1 MNSCFEKLVD
11 FKVIMS
17 DRPDRIVALKKII
30 YFFLNSIK
38 TTRKSTMFSYFIKLY
53 EYWGKFQSSY
63 ETKKFMEN
71 IMRQILE
78 EVIM

>member
-38 TTRKSTMFSYFIKLY
+38 TTRKSTMFSYFIKL
-53 EYWGKFQSSY
+53 
-63 ETKKFMEN
+63 
-71 IMRQILE
+71 
-78 EVIM
+78 